1 MKVDIPPCRGTSNGG
16 LREGSVYALRSC
28 SNIDAE
34 GYLRAQYHPH
44 QDISPGVGDTTLIR
58 SSRGRKGRK
67 TSITP

>member
-1 MKVDIPPCRGTSNGG
+1 M
-16 LREGSVYALRSC
+16 ALRSC
-28 SNIDAE
+28 GNVDAE

-44 QDISPGVGDTTLIR
+44 QDISLGVGDTTLIR